1 MEMLH
6 VSTFE
11 TLYSGFKSYAR
22 RILGGFLEDS
32 WRILGGFL
40 EDSCRCLGLSGRFP
54 LAVPERFSGDLT
66 PLLPQSGRNA
76 DCFATNSTFDVA
88 KG

>member
-1 MEMLH
+1 MFQLSKLCIP
-6 VSTFE
+6 VSSHTPV
-11 TLYSGFKSYAR
+11 
-22 RILGGFLEDS
+22 GFLEDS

>member
-32 WRILGGFL
+32 WRIPADAWGSAVVSHWPFR
-40 EDSCRCLGLSGRFP
+40 SGL
-54 LAVPERFSGDLT
+54 A
-66 PLLPQSGRNA
+66 
-76 DCFATNSTFDVA
+76 AT
-88 KG
+88 

>member
-40 EDSCRCLGLSGRFP
+40 QMPGAQRSFPTGRSG
-54 LAVPERFSGDLT
+54 AV
-66 PLLPQSGRNA
+66 
-76 DCFATNSTFDVA
+76 
-88 KG
+88 